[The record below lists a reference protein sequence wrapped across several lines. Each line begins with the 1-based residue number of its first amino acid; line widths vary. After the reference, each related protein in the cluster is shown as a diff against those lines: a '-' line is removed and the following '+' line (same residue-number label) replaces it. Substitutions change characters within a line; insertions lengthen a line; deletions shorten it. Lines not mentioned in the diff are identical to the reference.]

1 MAPLYQTGRLVNAEM
16 VQLWFSNRRRRG
28 PAASSQPRQAQQIA
42 SQGLQQ
48 SQGQTDENV
57 LLCNEYITKENETPT
72 SIGKKVGM
80 KAAQIIALNAQL
92 FPCVFYFFL
101 IFCFW

>member
-1 MAPLYQTGRLVNAEM
+1 M
-16 VQLWFSNRRRRG
+16 
-28 PAASSQPRQAQQIA
+28 SSQPRLAQQIA

>member
-1 MAPLYQTGRLVNAEM
+1 MALLYQTGRLVNAEM

-28 PAASSQPRQAQQIA
+28 PAVSSQPRQAQQIA

-57 LLCNEYITKENETPT
+57 LLCNEYITKENETPA

-92 FPCVFYFFL
+92 FLWVFYFF
-101 IFCFW
+101 